1 MSGVKTCWEANYTN
15 DRDWV
20 CSECG
25 HGIDVCQDRD
35 EGMRGYMY
43 RSGSIGNGMTDEE
56 KRSYDLHHP
65 QHAGD
70 FDTDAANAA
79 TIEITLEAIE
89 SAMAATGMGR
99 Y

>member
-1 MSGVKTCWEANYTN
+1 MSEVKSCWDANYTN
-15 DRDWV
+15 DLDWV

-43 RSGSIGNGMTDEE
+43 RSGSIGNGMSDDE

-70 FDTDAANAA
+70 FDDSDRIDSDLQAA
-79 TIEITLEAIE
+79 E